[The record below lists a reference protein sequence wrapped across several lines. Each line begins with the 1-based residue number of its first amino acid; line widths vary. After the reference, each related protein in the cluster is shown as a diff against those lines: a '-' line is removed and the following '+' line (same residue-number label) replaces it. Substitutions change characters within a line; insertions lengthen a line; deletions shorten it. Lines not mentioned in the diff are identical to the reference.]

1 MRLPIGLCAQLAC
14 IWEVTAR
21 KPGNVH
27 RYRDF
32 PDLHF
37 TDFLTSA
44 AVVAP
49 ILDRA
54 VRRSVGATVVDAIRA
69 TRQVVATNVNL
80 GIVLLLAPLA
90 KAPRRTKL
98 RSGVEAVLAKLDLED
113 SRQVFEAIR
122 MANPGGLGR
131 VAEEDVQGEPT
142 RPLREI
148 MAIAA
153 ERDLIARQYANGFQE
168 VFDDGLP
175 ALLEGMKQTKDL
187 EEAIIL
193 CHLHLLAKH
202 PDSLIQRKC
211 GREEAEEASLK
222 AGQVLDAG
230 WPKGQR
236 AVELFQEFDAWLGE
250 KGNRRNPGTTADLVT
265 ACLFAAFRDE
275 LIPFK

>member
-44 AVVAP
+44 AAVAP
-49 ILDRA
+49 ILERA
-54 VRRSVGATVVDAIRA
+54 VRRSVGTTVLDAVRA
-69 TRQVVATNVNL
+69 TRQLVATNVNL
-80 GIVLLLAPLA
+80 GIALLLAPLA
-90 KAPRRTKL
+90 KASRRTKL
-98 RSGVEAVLAKLDLED
+98 RSGVEAVLAKLDLQD

-131 VAEEDVQGEPT
+131 VAEQDVQGEPT

-153 ERDLIARQYANGFQE
+153 ERDLIARQYTNGFKKSSTT
-168 VFDDGLP
+168 VCP
-175 ALLEGMKQTKDL
+175 R
-187 EEAIIL
+187 
-193 CHLHLLAKH
+193 
-202 PDSLIQRKC
+202 S
-211 GREEAEEASLK
+211 
-222 AGQVLDAG
+222 
-230 WPKGQR
+230 WR
-236 AVELFQEFDAWLGE
+236 A
-250 KGNRRNPGTTADLVT
+250 
-265 ACLFAAFRDE
+265 
-275 LIPFK
+275 